1 MKNKQAFTLIEL
13 LVVVL
18 IIGIL
23 AAVALPQYKIAVG
36 KARVSNLLSMAT
48 AVWNAEEAYYL
59 ANSSYTQDWDAL
71 ALSLPGTVNNNAISS
86 SDGWRITIRNTNP
99 HAYGGE
105 VVAQDI
111 RLPGFYFTLHYQFD
125 TTMWKGMKICYASES
140 NQFANQLCR
149 HVSNKTSRDYHDG
162 NFNYYYYYFK

>member
-36 KARVSNLLSMAT
+36 RARATNLLSMAT
-48 AVWNAEEAYYL
+48 AVLNAEEAYYL

-71 ALSLPGTVNNNAISS
+71 ALSLPGTVNGNIISS
-86 SDGWRITIRNTNP
+86 PEGWRIKIRNTAPNL
-99 HAYGGE
+99 YGGGI
-105 VVAQDI
+105 VATDT
-111 RLPGFYFTLHYQFD
+111 RLPGFQITLHYQFD
-125 TTMWKGMKICYASES
+125 TTMWKGMKICYASEN

-149 HVSNKTSRDYHDG
+149 HISNKTSHDQHGG
-162 NFNYYYYYFK
+162 NSNYYYLK